1 MSGIVPDFSA
11 FQGARWYV
19 GRVPMQELEGRLRD
33 AGLRVTAPRVAVLR
47 VLADSTDHPRVDQI
61 IDRVRAS
68 GVPISTQAAYDVCE
82 ALHRVALAGRI
93 ELPGGPARYES
104 RVGDN
109 HHHLV
114 CRSCGHT
121 EDVDCAASGIP
132 CLEPVDAVGFTV
144 DEAQVTFWGT
154 CPTCQSHNQERP

>member
-1 MSGIVPDFSA
+1 M
-11 FQGARWYV
+11 R
-19 GRVPMQELEGRLRD
+19 ELEESLRE

-47 VLADSTDHPRVDQI
+47 VLAESRDHPRVDQI

-82 ALHRVALAGRI
+82 ALHRAALAGRI
-93 ELPGGPARYES
+93 ELPGGPARYEA

-114 CRSCGHT
+114 CRTCGRT
-121 EDVDCAASGIP
+121 EDVDCATSAAP
-132 CLEPVDAVGFTV
+132 CLEPDDAHAFAV

-154 CPTCQSHNQERP
+154 CPRCRSHNEERP